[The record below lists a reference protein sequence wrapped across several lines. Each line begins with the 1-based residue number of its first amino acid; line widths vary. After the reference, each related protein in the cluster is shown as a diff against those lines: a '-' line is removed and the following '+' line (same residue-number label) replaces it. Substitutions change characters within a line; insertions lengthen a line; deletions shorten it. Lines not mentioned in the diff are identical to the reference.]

1 MAASRGAGSIDVA
14 VDVAVVGAA
23 SAGVIELDADALL
36 DAAPTAPA
44 RSALPLAVAAVDDV
58 LLVADPTAPA
68 GRPRWRERRAARRLQ
83 ARRVGRIV
91 RHVDA
96 WSVFKVALLLHLCAF
111 VVITMAGV
119 MVWSVAV
126 DVGVVTDV
134 EDVIRSTFALQSFS
148 FDGDRIFRLEVL
160 GGLGLVVVATMLS
173 VLLAVVFNLIS
184 DLVGGIRLTVVEEET
199 LRPAASRR
207 R

>member
-1 MAASRGAGSIDVA
+1 MAASRGAGPIDVA
-14 VDVAVVGAA
+14 VGVAVVGGA

-44 RSALPLAVAAVDDV
+44 LSAPLAVATVDD
-58 LLVADPTAPA
+58 LLVVADPTAPA

-111 VVITMAGV
+111 VVITLAGV

-148 FDGDRIFRLEVL
+148 FDGERIFRLAVL

-199 LRPAASRR
+199 VRPVASRR